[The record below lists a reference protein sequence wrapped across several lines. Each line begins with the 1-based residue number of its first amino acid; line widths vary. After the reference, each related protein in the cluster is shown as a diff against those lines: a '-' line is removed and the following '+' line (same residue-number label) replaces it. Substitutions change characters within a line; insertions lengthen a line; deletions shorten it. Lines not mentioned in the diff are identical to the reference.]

1 MNRNTIETTINKVTI
16 DFPNLFNEYFNI
28 LASPPLSFNM
38 QESKG
43 YKIAYLAPYWHYFLF
58 GSCF

>member
-43 YKIAYLAPYWHYFLF
+43 YKIAYLAPY
-58 GSCF
+58 